1 MFSAH
6 KVRLNRFLAA
16 DGRCLDVAID
26 HGVFNE
32 HAFLDGL
39 EDMPAVV
46 RALVDA
52 GPDAI
57 QMNIGQADV
66 LQSIPG
72 PRKPALVL
80 RTDVGNL
87 YNATTHK
94 VMFNQ
99 LVHWDEPIVGA
110 LKADAAC
117 VVCNLLLMPG
127 EPDLHRQTALNA
139 ARLRAACDHY
149 GLPLMIEPLVLKPN
163 EAKGGYQVDGN
174 KKLIVPLVRQARELG
189 ADVIKADPTDHASDY
204 HEVVQAA
211 RCPTLVRGGGKK
223 PIETVFAEAAA
234 YLAQGAHGLVYGRN
248 IYQHPNPA
256 RIVAA
261 FMAMIHRGATADQ
274 ALAIYRDGP

>member
-6 KVRLNRFLAA
+6 KPRLNRFLAA

-39 EDMPAVV
+39 EDVPAVV
-46 RALVDA
+46 RALVAA

-57 QMNIGQADV
+57 QMNVGQADV

-87 YNATTHK
+87 NHATTHR

-99 LVHWDEPIVGA
+99 LGHWDEPISGA

-139 ARLRAACDHY
+139 ARLRAVCDHY
-149 GLPLMIEPLVLKPN
+149 GMPLMIEPLVLKPN

-189 ADVIKADPTDHASDY
+189 ADVIKADPTDNASDY

-211 RCPTLVRGGGKK
+211 RCPILVRGGGKK

-261 FMAMIHRGATADQ
+261 FMAMIHHGATADQ
-274 ALAIYRDGP
+274 ALALYRGEA